1 MPKKKNDSGVTGILL
16 YAKESGRTSFQS
28 LFDIKKALGTTKVG
42 HTGTL
47 DSFADGL
54 LVVLSGKLTSLVN
67 RVTDFDKTYEA
78 VIKFGSE
85 TDTLESGGKI
95 IKKTKL
101 PKDSDFFMSLSQF
114 EGKILQKPP
123 VYSALHV
130 DGMRAS
136 DLMRQGEAVDLP
148 EREVTVHSIEVKEIL
163 TSPVPF
169 VNLETDK
176 NKSGCSSDKSSCG
189 GTCETC
195 ALSNKYV
202 SYALIRFHVSK
213 GTYIRSLAR
222 DIGKACGS
230 SAHLVA
236 LRRTQV
242 GPFNLKDAANYQS
255 LPQLD
260 IRKIAQSS
268 VDYTDDVEHQF
279 VQKSEDSLKD
289 YHKEIQKKLMPLTP
303 ELAQTLALVPLYLKS
318 ESIEHFFNGKPL
330 YAKLFESIPKIVNEI
345 GDGIGADVQSA
356 NASKYVTDTDGKGES
371 AERMN
376 QCERVQ
382 IAVFVRKETGDE
394 CVGLISYMKRKFHYE
409 KVFGR
414 LDA

>member
-1 MPKKKNDSGVTGILL
+1 MPKKATDSGLTGILL
-16 YAKESGRTSFQS
+16 YAKERGRTSFQS
-28 LFDIKKALGTTKVG
+28 LFDIKRALATTKVG

-85 TDTLESGGKI
+85 TDTLEIGGKVV
-95 IKKTKL
+95 KQTKL
-101 PKDSDFFMSLSQF
+101 PKDVDFFMSLSKF

-136 DLMRQGEAVDLP
+136 DLIRQGEKIDLP
-148 EREVTVHSIEVKEIL
+148 EREVTVHSIEVLEIL
-163 TSPVPF
+163 TSPLSF
-169 VNLETDK
+169 ATLDK
-176 NKSGCSSDKSSCG
+176 KALDMTSPDVSECGGASGCG

-230 SAHLVA
+230 SAHLVS

-242 GPFNLKDAANYQS
+242 GPFKLEDAANYSQ
-255 LPQLD
+255 LPELD
-260 IRKIAQSS
+260 IRKIARESS
-268 VDYTDDVEHQF
+268 EYKDNVKETFVE
-279 VQKSEDSLKD
+279 KSPDAITAS
-289 YHKEIQKKLMPLTP
+289 YKEIQEKLLSLTP
-303 ELAQTLALVPLYLKS
+303 DLSETLGLVPMYIKAS
-318 ESIEHFFNGKPL
+318 SIEHFFNGKPL
-330 YAKLFESIPKIVNEI
+330 YAKLFEEVPKIVNEI
-345 GDGIGADVQSA
+345 GDGLVCDEQQNTETKQVIS
-356 NASKYVTDTDGKGES
+356 
-371 AERMN
+371 
-376 QCERVQ
+376 ERVQ
-382 IAVFVRKETGDE
+382 IAVFIRNEAGCE
-394 CVGLISYMKRKFHYE
+394 CVGLISYYKRKFHYE

-414 LDA
+414 LE

>member
-1 MPKKKNDSGVTGILL
+1 ML
-16 YAKESGRTSFQS
+16 YAKERGRTSFQS
-28 LFDIKKALGTTKVG
+28 LFDIKRALATTKVG

-85 TDTLESGGKI
+85 TDTLEIGGKVV
-95 IKKTKL
+95 KQTKL
-101 PKDSDFFMSLSQF
+101 PKDVDFFMSLSKF

-136 DLMRQGEAVDLP
+136 DLIRQGEKIDLP
-148 EREVTVHSIEVKEIL
+148 EREVTVHSIEVLEIL
-163 TSPVPF
+163 TSPLSF
-169 VNLETDK
+169 ATLDK
-176 NKSGCSSDKSSCG
+176 KALDMTSPDASECGGGNCG
-189 GTCETC
+189 GTCESC

-222 DIGKACGS
+222 DIGKTCGS
-230 SAHLVA
+230 SAHLIA

-242 GPFNLKDAANYQS
+242 GPFKLEDAANYKS
-255 LPQLD
+255 LSKLD
-260 IRKIAQSS
+260 IREIARNS
-268 VDYTDDVEHQF
+268 VNYTDTVEYQF
-279 VQKSEDSLKD
+279 EQKDEDSQKD
-289 YHKEIQKKLMPLTP
+289 YHKEILEKLMPLTP
-303 ELAQTLALVPLYLKS
+303 ELASITGLVPMFLNP
-318 ESIEHFFNGKPL
+318 ESLEHFFNGKPI
-330 YAKLFESIPKIVNEI
+330 YAKMFESIPKIVNEI
-345 GDGIGADVQSA
+345 GDGIGTDVQSA
-356 NASKYVTDTDGKGES
+356 NSSKYVTDTDGKGES